1 MSEDKL
7 AVAAVLKPQG
17 ICGEIKVKVYLDNAD
32 SLKKVRRLYIEGRE
46 YDVLRVRGDADMA
59 YITLKGVA
67 DRNAAELLRG
77 KELEAERC
85 DLPEPPDGSYYIAD
99 LLGCEVVYESGETVG
114 TVSSVV
120 PSRTTIYYLDTPK
133 GEVSFAA
140 AEGVILDINT
150 ESRKITVSKKRFK
163 EVSV

>member
-1 MSEDKL
+1 MSEEKL
-7 AVAAVLKPQG
+7 AVASVLKPQG
-17 ICGEIKVKVYLDNAD
+17 ICGEIKVKVYLDSAD
-32 SLKKVRRLYIEGRE
+32 NLKKVKKLYIEGKE

-77 KELEAERC
+77 KELEADRE

-99 LLGCEVVYESGETVG
+99 LLGCELVYESGETVG
-114 TVSSVV
+114 VVSAVV
-120 PSRTTIYYLDTPK
+120 PSHTTIYYLDTPK

-140 AEGVILDINT
+140 AEGVILDVDT
-150 ESRKITVSKKRFK
+150 EQKKITVSKKRFK

>member
-1 MSEDKL
+1 MSEDRL
-7 AVAAVLKPQG
+7 AVASVLKPQG
-17 ICGEIKVKVYLDNAD
+17 ICGEIKAKVYLDSAED
-32 SLKKVRRLYIEGRE
+32 LKKVKRLYIDGRE
-46 YDVLRVRGDADMA
+46 YEVLHVRGDGDMA
-59 YITLKGVA
+59 YISLKGVP

-77 KELEAERC
+77 KEIEANRK

-114 TVSSVV
+114 TVSSVI

-133 GEVSFAA
+133 GELSFVA
-140 AEGVILDINT
+140 AEGVILDVDIR
-150 ESRKITVSKKRFK
+150 EKRITVSKKRFK